1 MDHQE
6 RIVKTTALGGAWA
19 EIWTDFWEARAPR
32 EKVLLSWGGAV
43 LALAIGYSVLWE
55 PAADGRARLRESLPA
70 MQRQLALMTAQADEA
85 RTLTGAAASVAPS
98 GQALRDALTASLTDH
113 GLGGAQ
119 VQLIGTTVQVQ
130 IKNASFPAF
139 ALWLDDVRKQFKVQA
154 VEAHITALKTDGQV
168 DLTASMQPANTR

>member
-6 RIVKTTALGGAWA
+6 RIVKTPALSGAWA
-19 EIWTDFWEARAPR
+19 EIWTEFWEARSAR
-32 EKVLLSWGGAV
+32 EKTLLTWGGAL
-43 LALAIGYSVLWE
+43 LAVAIGYSVLWQ
-55 PAADGRARLRESLPA
+55 PAADGRARLSESLPA
-70 MQRQLALMTAQADEA
+70 MQRQLAQMTAQADEA
-85 RTLTGAAASVAPS
+85 RALTGAAASVAPS
-98 GQALRDALTASLTDH
+98 GQALRDALTASLADH

-130 IKNASFPAF
+130 MKNASFPAF
-139 ALWLDDVRKQFKVQA
+139 AAWLDDMRKQYKVQA